1 MIELKLA
8 DKLLADICLAEYALL
23 NAKEELSNPEKDIV
37 VKVTA
42 DYFLSQAIAKLSE
55 IRAELN

>member
-1 MIELKLA
+1 MIELTLA
-8 DKLLADICLAEYALL
+8 DKLLADISLAEYALL